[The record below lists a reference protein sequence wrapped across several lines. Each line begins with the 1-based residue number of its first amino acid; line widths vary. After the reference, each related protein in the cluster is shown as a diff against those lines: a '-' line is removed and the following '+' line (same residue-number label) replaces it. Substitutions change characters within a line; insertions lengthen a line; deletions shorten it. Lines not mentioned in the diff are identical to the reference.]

1 VVTQN
6 LTVFS
11 GLMRSESSSQSR
23 ADLNFTAL
31 HISPI
36 LKFSWIGNGHDA
48 MLEVG
53 LKVVLVDPSV
63 AAEVMLAKCS
73 PAISA
78 TIFLRM
84 AQVLDASTIRG

>member
-1 VVTQN
+1 
-6 LTVFS
+6 
-11 GLMRSESSSQSR
+11 
-23 ADLNFTAL
+23 
-31 HISPI
+31 
-36 LKFSWIGNGHDA
+36 